1 MARLD
6 REFHFSE
13 SHNSEI
19 LHQWLW
25 MAVKAGYQPAY
36 PKVGPFLKSVG
47 RRKFLKPIYS
57 ELMKTP
63 EGQARA
69 RAIYAEAR
77 PGYHPIAQ
85 TSIDGIV
92 G

>member
-1 MARLD
+1 
-6 REFHFSE
+6 
-13 SHNSEI
+13 
-19 LHQWLW
+19 
-25 MAVKAGYQPAY
+25 
-36 PKVGPFLKSVG
+36 VGPFLKSVG